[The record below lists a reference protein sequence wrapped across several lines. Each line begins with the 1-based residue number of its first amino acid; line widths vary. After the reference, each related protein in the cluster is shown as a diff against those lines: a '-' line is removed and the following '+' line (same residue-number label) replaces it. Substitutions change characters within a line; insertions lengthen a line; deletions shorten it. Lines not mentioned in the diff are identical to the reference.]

1 MKATKQEA
9 LASYQVGLV
18 ASVAFSLILVIQK
31 STKPR
36 IKIIGRVK
44 ETDEWI
50 PVDENPDAIE
60 EDLPGVVSTR
70 RGVSC

>member
-1 MKATKQEA
+1 M
-9 LASYQVGLV
+9 

-36 IKIIGRVK
+36 IKIIGRVR

-60 EDLPGVVSTR
+60 EDLPGVVSLLSTPQTGR
-70 RGVSC
+70 IR